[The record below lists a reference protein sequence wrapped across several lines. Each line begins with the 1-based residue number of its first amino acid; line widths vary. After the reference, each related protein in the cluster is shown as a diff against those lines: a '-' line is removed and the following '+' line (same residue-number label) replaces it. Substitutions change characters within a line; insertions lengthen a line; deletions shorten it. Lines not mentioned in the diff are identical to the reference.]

1 MNPIWDDLRA
11 RLDAEHEQR
20 EAALAGTRQIIQAS
34 SKAIRACHRQET
46 DKAHQLADEA
56 RQSALQLR
64 EAMQGTPRMLY
75 AGYLQDA
82 EKEMVEA
89 VLLLAMIEGQEYPS
103 AQDLGVEAHT
113 YAHGIAEAASELRR
127 TILDQLRAD
136 NYAEAQR
143 LMSSMELV
151 YDELI
156 TLDYPDGL
164 TGGLRRATDALR
176 AVLERTRADLTMTI
190 VQERLRTAL
199 RVDEIP

>member
-20 EAALAGTRQIIQAS
+20 EAALAGTRLIIQAS
-34 SKAIRACHRQET
+34 SKAIRACHRGEIDRAQSLI
-46 DKAHQLADEA
+46 AEA
-56 RQSALQLR
+56 QASAQKLR
-64 EAMQGTPRMLY
+64 RAMQSTPRMLY

-89 VLLLAMIEGQEYPS
+89 VLLLAMIQGTEYPS
-103 AQDLGVEAHT
+103 AQALDVEAHT
-113 YAHGIAEAASELRR
+113 YAHGMAEAASELRR
-127 TILDQLRAD
+127 TVLDKLRAD
-136 NYAEAQR
+136 EYAEAER
-143 LMSSMELV
+143 LMRAMELV